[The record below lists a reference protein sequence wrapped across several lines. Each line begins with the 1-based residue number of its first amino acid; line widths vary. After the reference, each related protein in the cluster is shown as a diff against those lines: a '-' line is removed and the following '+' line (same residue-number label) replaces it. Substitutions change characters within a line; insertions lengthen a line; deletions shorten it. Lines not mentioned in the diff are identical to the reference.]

1 MASISKLDDRV
12 AVQIRS
18 HLVINSVECVVREL
32 LVNALEANSTKIIA
46 KIDLETLS
54 VCFEDNGNGICKE
67 DLESIY
73 KRYHSS
79 KNLENRTENGAH
91 RGEALNSIIECSG
104 STVVE
109 SMVNGQATSQFHMS
123 KASDLENIVSV
134 VSNYFE
140 TTKRARHGTTIMITR
155 LFSRSPVRYQYL
167 KEGYRANW
175 LKRVLKPLLFE
186 VLHEYP
192 KVRVDIQIRSGS
204 HFDKVLTLENIDNVR
219 ELFST
224 LFILPLDCLVPIN
237 GSDGDYCIEGF
248 VCVESFRSNLQ
259 YVFFNGQRANLS
271 RGQNTRLLKIFQ
283 NYGRYAGRQGVIN
296 KAISKSPIFY
306 INVRYSGKVENQNHE
321 SKAFEFV
328 KQLLVF
334 SLEKLGYIL
343 RTETPPSSQRST
355 TESLDASR
363 SNDYS
368 IADSETSHETDG
380 SPNSFHTLSTLSMIL
395 LEEGNFKLVKQILA
409 LVILITTNGC
419 LYAIDQHACDERIQ
433 LEDLLEEFIGNVLDP
448 LCDLSVKCTV
458 PISFSVSSEDKQD
471 FDESIE
477 TLLQYGIRYTI
488 QNNTI
493 KLTHLPLVM
502 AKFNDSEALKECLLQ
517 FHDDLKDRKK
527 VPMSAC
533 DTWFL
538 KVKNIPSMIYE
549 AFVSQACKLSVKFGD
564 TLTDTEMEYLVVKL
578 GRCILPF
585 QCAHGRPTIV
595 EVDFEEPVNFT
606 EDMDIK

>member
-54 VCFEDNGNGICKE
+54 VCFEDNGNGIRKE

-109 SMVNGQATSQFHMS
+109 SMVNGQATSHFDMS
-123 KASDLENIVSV
+123 KAPDLENIVSV

-167 KEGYRANW
+167 KKGYRANW

-186 VLHEYP
+186 ILHEYP

-204 HFDKVLTLENIDNVR
+204 HFDKVLTLENIDNAR

-271 RGQNTRLLKIFQ
+271 RGQSTKLLKIFH

-296 KAISKSPIFY
+296 KAISKGPTFY
-306 INVRYSGKVENQNHE
+306 INVRYSRKVENQNHE

-343 RTETPPSSQRST
+343 RTETPPSSQRYT
-355 TESLDASR
+355 TESLDANR

-368 IADSETSHETDG
+368 IAERETSHETDG
-380 SPNSFHTLSTLSMIL
+380 SPISVHTLSTLSMIL

-448 LCDLSVKCTV
+448 LCDLSVKCTD

-493 KLTHLPLVM
+493 RLTHLPLVM

-527 VPMSAC
+527 VTMSAC

-595 EVDFEEPVNFT
+595 EVDYEEPVNFT